1 MNLENMRSERNQIRK
16 ATNYMIPFLGS
27 VQNMQIHGDRKYRL
41 VTAKDGTG
49 GMSTSQ
55 YTVSFWG
62 GKNVL

>member
-1 MNLENMRSERNQIRK
+1 MKGHELHDSIFRK
-16 ATNYMIPFLGS
+16 CPEYANPWRQK
-27 VQNMQIHGDRKYRL
+27 VDRL